1 VANLHLV
8 GTIEIAPG
16 RRDRLISST
25 MAHKARCLID
35 EPGTLQMEV
44 LAPREDDTKV
54 LVYEVYRDDAAFDV
68 HRNGPSLAQWREET
82 AGMILKFGVTR
93 CTPVESGASVTRT

>member
-1 VANLHLV
+1 MAKLALV

-16 RRDRLISST
+16 RKDQLMSST
-25 MAHKARCLID
+25 MAHGARCLKD

-44 LAPREDDTKV
+44 LAPRDDDTKV

-68 HRNGPSLAQWREET
+68 HRSGPSLANGERRRL
-82 AGMILKFGVTR
+82 G
-93 CTPVESGASVTRT
+93 